1 MFNKILIPVAL
12 DHEKLI
18 APKLAKAREL
28 LEPNGTITLLTVLEQ
43 VPGFVAEFVTVK
55 PENHLTEIIR
65 KKLEAVAAAD
75 PIIGCHVAVG
85 KPGMEIV
92 SFAKTHGH
100 DLILIGSQSPDAVDY
115 ALGSTTSRVVR
126 RSGCSVLVLR

>member
-1 MFNKILIPVAL
+1 MFKKILVPVAL
-12 DHEKLI
+12 DHEQII

-28 LEPNGTITLLTVLEQ
+28 LEPGGTITLLTVLEQ

-55 PENHLTEIIR
+55 PENHLTQIIQE
-65 KKLEAVAAAD
+65 KLDAVAAGD
-75 PIIGCHVAVG
+75 PTIDCKVAVG
-85 KPGMEIV
+85 KPGLEIV
-92 SFAKTHGH
+92 NFAKSNGH

-126 RSGCSVLVLR
+126 RSNISVLVLR

>member
-1 MFNKILIPVAL
+1 MFKKILIPVAL

-28 LEPNGTITLLTVLEQ
+28 LEPEGTITLFTVLER

-55 PENHLTEIIR
+55 PENHLTASI
-65 KKLEAVAAAD
+65 LERLKTVAADD
-75 PIIGCHVAVG
+75 PAIDCQVAVG

-92 SFAKTHGH
+92 SFAKANGH
-100 DLILIGSQSPDAVDY
+100 DLILIGSQSPDAIDY